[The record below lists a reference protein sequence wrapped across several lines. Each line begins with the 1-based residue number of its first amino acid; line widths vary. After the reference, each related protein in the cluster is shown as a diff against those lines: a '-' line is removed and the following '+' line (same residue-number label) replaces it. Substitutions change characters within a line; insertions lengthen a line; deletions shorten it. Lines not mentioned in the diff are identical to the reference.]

1 MHRRDLEQGA
11 HLHIR
16 SAEEEEQ
23 DGDGDGDREEV
34 IDLGSVWL
42 REDVEDEEVDELKDE
57 SDVAI
62 LILIC
67 KRHQSHS
74 QELFKKFFF

>member
-1 MHRRDLEQGA
+1 MFPIQTVDFKL
-11 HLHIR
+11 
-16 SAEEEEQ
+16 
-23 DGDGDGDREEV
+23 
-34 IDLGSVWL
+34 
-42 REDVEDEEVDELKDE
+42 EDVEDEEVDELKDE

-74 QELFKKFFF
+74 HELIKKFKTTILNKRRLE